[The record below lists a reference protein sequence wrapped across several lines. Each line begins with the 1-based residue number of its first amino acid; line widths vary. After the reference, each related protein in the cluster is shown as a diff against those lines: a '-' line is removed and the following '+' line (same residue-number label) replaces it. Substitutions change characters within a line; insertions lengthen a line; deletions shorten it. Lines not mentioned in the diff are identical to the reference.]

1 MRQPPIAYIF
11 PGGAEI
17 NEMTVYGAGF
27 ATQGELYTLSR
38 TMEDCSDR
46 KQSYQETELKR

>member
-1 MRQPPIAYIF
+1 MRQPPPIAYIF

-17 NEMTVYGAGF
+17 NETVYGAGF
-27 ATQGELYTLSR
+27 ATRGELYTLSR
-38 TMEDCSDR
+38 TMEDCSER